1 MIVYKEFLAD
11 RAVLRVKDGMVVGV
25 GAGSTVD
32 IFVKRLVEYVLENRM
47 HIKFVS
53 ADPKLNVLASAE
65 GVTVLD
71 ISNVSEVDILFDG
84 ADYVNVETGL
94 VSKGNGGFIF
104 EEMFLAR
111 VSKESILLVDESKLN
126 WERLPKVFLE
136 VRENLLAEVFNDLSA
151 FDCFLRKG
159 LSVAGNL
166 VLEVNVLDVANVNSL
181 IDVASG
187 VDGVLDVGAG
197 YGVYDSVWIA
207 RKVNGSMFVDK
218 FNLKNDR

>member
-11 RAVLRVKDGMVVGV
+11 TAVTRVKDGMIVGV

-32 IFVKRLVEYVLENRM
+32 VFVKRLVEYVLENQM

-53 ADPKLNVLASAE
+53 ADPKLNMLASAQ

-71 ISNVSEVDILFDG
+71 IANVSELDILFDG

-104 EEMFLAR
+104 DEMFLAGI
-111 VSKESILLVDESKLN
+111 SKESILLVDESKLN

-136 VRENLLAEVFNDLSA
+136 VRENLLAEVFNDLSV
-151 FDCFLRKG
+151 FDCFLREG
-159 LSVAGNL
+159 LSAAGNL
-166 VLEVNVLDVANVNSL
+166 VLEVNVLDLANVNSL

-187 VDGVLDVGAG
+187 LDGVLTVGAG
-197 YGVYDSVWIA
+197 YGVYDKVWIA
-207 RKVNGSMFVDK
+207 RKVNDSMFVDK
-218 FNLKNDR
+218 FNLKND